1 MTPEHGSGAEAL
13 SRPFSA
19 DRSNGVLLET
29 QFAEW
34 LKREISNGAFRVGAP
49 LPGIVELS
57 RSCHVST
64 TTVRSALG
72 MLADDGWV
80 RPIRHVGSVVQRR
93 GAGVLRK
100 RVLLWEAGR
109 FFCYYSS
116 RFLSALRMPLLRGRF
131 AATVVAAAATG
142 GRRPHLQLEELLKE
156 FWDLVVLHGC
166 DVEVRGLAEASGHP
180 FVAVG
185 NGERIRSQ
193 STARNCV
200 GRVEMLNGLAVPEFV
215 RRCVKKGVRSVF
227 QVHCNEGA
235 YDVSSMLRSALVSV
249 RKFRARL
256 LDTPEAVAMEGF
268 RIVDSWF
275 GRGRAELPDLV
286 LFGDDYIA
294 QGGLIALKK
303 HGVRIPED
311 VAVVTHANKGY
322 GPVWEKPLTRMEN
335 DPVAHAVVV
344 AKAIRTFL
352 QGSPFPDGI
361 VLGTVWKDG
370 QTF

>member
-1 MTPEHGSGAEAL
+1 MSM
-13 SRPFSA
+13 FVA
-19 DRSNGVLLET
+19 DRKSGVLLEM

-34 LKREISNGAFRVGAP
+34 LKREISNGSFCVGAP
-49 LPGIVELS
+49 LPGIVELA
-57 RSCHVST
+57 RSCRVST

-80 RPIRHVGSVVQRR
+80 KPIRHVGSVVQRR

-131 AATVVAAAATG
+131 AATVVAATAAG
-142 GRRPHLQLEELLKE
+142 GRRPDLQLEELLKE
-156 FWDLVVLHGC
+156 FWDLVILHGC
-166 DVEVRGLAEASGHP
+166 GDEVRRLAEASGHP

-185 NGERIRSQ
+185 NGERIRSP

-215 RRCVKKGVRSVF
+215 KRCVKKGVRSVF
-227 QVHCNEGA
+227 QVHCNHGA
-235 YDVSSMLRSALVSV
+235 YDVSPMLRSAGVLV
-249 RKFRARL
+249 RTFHARL
-256 LDTPEAVAMEGF
+256 LDTPEAVAMDGF
-268 RIVDSWF
+268 GIVDSWL
-275 GRGRAELPDLV
+275 GRGRLKLPDV
-286 LFGDDYIA
+286 ILFGDDYIA

-303 HGVRIPED
+303 HGVRTPED
-311 VAVVTHANKGY
+311 VAVVTHANKGH
-322 GPVWEKPLTRMEN
+322 GPVWEKPLSRMEN
-335 DPVAHAVVV
+335 DPVAHAAVV
-344 AKAIRTFL
+344 AKAIRAFL
-352 QGSPFPDGI
+352 QGKPFPAGI